1 MYLPPYFEEQRPDA
15 LQKLMREHPLG
26 MLVTLDPGGLNANP
40 IPFLYDPAP
49 APFGTLRAH
58 VARSNPVW
66 KTFSRDVDALVLFQ
80 GPQAYV
86 SPSWYASKKEHGKV
100 VPTWNYMVV
109 QASGPLRVIEDA
121 AWLQGLLTQLTDRH
135 EAGHQVPWKLSD
147 APADYIAKLLDAI
160 VGLEIPVAGLTG
172 KWKVSQNRSAADR
185 AGVAQGLA
193 ALGGEDAVGMA
204 EEVAGWGK
212 QR

>member
-15 LQKLMREHPLG
+15 LERLMREHPLG
-26 MLVTLDPGGLNANP
+26 MLVTLGAAGLNANP
-40 IPFLYDPAP
+40 IPFIYDPAP

-66 KTFSRDVDALVLFQ
+66 NDFSPDIDALVLFQ

-109 QASGPLRVIEDA
+109 QAAGPLRVIEDA
-121 AWLQGLLTQLTDRH
+121 AWLHGLLEQLTDRH
-135 EAGHQVPWKLSD
+135 EARQSMPWKISD
-147 APADYIAKLLDAI
+147 APADYIAKLLDVI
-160 VGLEIPVAGLTG
+160 VGLEIPVAKLTG
-172 KWKVSQNRSAADR
+172 KRKVSQNRSQADR
-185 AGVAQGLA
+185 AGVALGLA
-193 ALGGEDAVGMA
+193 ELGGDDAMA
-204 EEVAGWGK
+204 MAAEVAGWRR
-212 QR
+212 Q

>member
-1 MYLPPYFEEQRPDA
+1 MYMPPYFEEQRPDA
-15 LQKLMREHPLG
+15 LQKLMRENPLG
-26 MLVTLDPGGLNANP
+26 MLITLDPGGLNANP

-66 KTFSRDVDALVLFQ
+66 KTFSPDVDALVLFQ
-80 GPQAYV
+80 GPQAYI
-86 SPSWYASKKEHGKV
+86 SPSWYASKQEHGKV

-109 QASGPLRVIEDA
+109 QAAGPLRVIDDA
-121 AWLQGLLTQLTDRH
+121 AWLQGLLGQLTAQH
-135 EAGHQVPWKLSD
+135 ESRRQMPWKIGD

-160 VGLEIPVAGLTG
+160 VGLEIPVAKLTG
-172 KWKVSQNRSAADR
+172 KWKVSQNRSGADR

-193 ALGGEDAVGMA
+193 ELGREDAARMA
-204 EEVAGWGK
+204 AEVVEWSK
-212 QR
+212 S